1 MLKAVRVR
9 AFVEADRAAV
19 LALWEA
25 CGLTR
30 PWNPPEGDL
39 DRALAGPSST
49 ILVAEDSANVVG
61 SVMVG
66 DDGHRGWVYYLS
78 AQPERRHAGIGRTL
92 MTAAEDWLRARGVR
106 KLELMARDTNTA
118 VLGFYEQLG
127 YVREPVAV
135 CSRWLT
141 ATDPKAGHQPEVKHD

>member
-1 MLKAVRVR
+1 MRIEP
-9 AFVEADRAAV
+9 FHGQDRAAV

-39 DRALAGPSST
+39 DRALANPSST
-49 ILVAEDSANVVG
+49 VLVARYGDAVQG

-78 AQPERRHAGIGRTL
+78 VEPSHRKTGLGREL
-92 MTAAEDWLRARGVR
+92 MAAAEEWLRSRGVR
-106 KLELMARDTNTA
+106 KIELMVRSGNDA
-118 VLGFYEQLG
+118 VLGFYEGLG
-127 YVREPVAV
+127 YSGEPVAV
-135 CSRWLT
+135 LSRWLVD
-141 ATDPKAGHQPEVKHD
+141 DPRGGAF

>member
-1 MLKAVRVR
+1 MAIRP
-9 AFVEADRAAV
+9 FEPADRAAV

-39 DRALAGPSST
+39 DRALSSPSSA
-49 ILVAEDSANVVG
+49 ILVKECDGAVQG

-78 AQPERRHAGIGRTL
+78 VQPSLQRSGQGQAL
-92 MTAAEDWLRARGVR
+92 MAAAEDWLRARGVR
-106 KLELMARDTNTA
+106 KVELMVRSTNDAA
-118 VLGFYEQLG
+118 VGFYQAIG
-127 YVREPVAV
+127 YGQEPVTV
-135 CSRWLT
+135 LSRWLIEN
-141 ATDPKAGHQPEVKHD
+141 PKGEAS

>member
-1 MLKAVRVR
+1 MQVRPFCDR
-9 AFVEADRAAV
+9 DRAAV
-19 LALWEA
+19 LALWQA

-39 DRALAGPSST
+39 DRALAGPSSAV
-49 ILVAEDSANVVG
+49 LVADDGGIIAG

-78 AQPERRHAGIGRTL
+78 APPDRRGQGVGTAL
-92 MTAAEDWLRARGVR
+92 MQAAEDWLRTRGVR
-106 KLELMARDTNTA
+106 KLELMVRETNEA
-118 VLGFYEQLG
+118 VLGFYDRLG
-127 YVREPVAV
+127 YEREPVAV

-141 ATDPKAGHQPEVKHD
+141 ATDPRTEV

>member
-1 MLKAVRVR
+1 MTIRPYQ
-9 AFVEADRAAV
+9 EADRAAV

-49 ILVAEDSANVVG
+49 VLVAETDGVIEG
-61 SVMVG
+61 SVMAG

-78 AQPERRHAGIGRTL
+78 VQPNLQKSGLGRAL
-92 MTAAEDWLRARGVR
+92 MDAAEVWLAGRGVR
-106 KLELMARDTNTA
+106 KLELMVRDTNEP
-118 VLGFYEQLG
+118 VLGFYDALG
-127 YVREPVAV
+127 YQREPVHV
-135 CSRWLT
+135 LSKWLIP
-141 ATDPKAGHQPEVKHD
+141 DPKGNS

>member
-1 MLKAVRVR
+1 MTIRPY
-9 AFVEADRAAV
+9 EPADRAAV

-39 DRALAGPSST
+39 DRAVQGPSSAV
-49 ILVAEDSANVVG
+49 LVAVEKGRVTG

-78 AQPERRHAGIGRTL
+78 VQPNLQKSGLGRDL
-92 MTAAEDWLRARGVR
+92 MTAAEEWLRGRGVR
-106 KLELMARDTNTA
+106 KIELMVRNTNDG
-118 VLGFYEQLG
+118 VIGFYEAIG
-127 YVREPVAV
+127 YGQEPVAV
-135 CSRWLT
+135 LSRWLID
-141 ATDPKAGHQPEVKHD
+141 DPKKGLP

>member
-1 MLKAVRVR
+1 MTIRPFEER
-9 AFVEADRAAV
+9 DRAAV

-39 DRALAGPSST
+39 DRAVQGTTSAV
-49 ILVAEDSANVVG
+49 LVAEENSTVQG

-78 AQPERRHAGIGRTL
+78 VQPGLRQSGLGQAL
-92 MTAAEDWLRARGVR
+92 MTAAEDWLRDRGCR
-106 KLELMARDTNTA
+106 KIELMVRNTNDG
-118 VLGFYEQLG
+118 VIGFYEAIG
-127 YVREPVAV
+127 YGQEPVTV
-135 CSRWLT
+135 LSRWLID
-141 ATDPKAGHQPEVKHD
+141 DPKGDAS

>member
-1 MLKAVRVR
+1 MLAAVRPFR
-9 AFVEADRAAV
+9 PGDRPAV

-39 DRALAGPSST
+39 DRALAGPSSAV
-49 ILVAEDSANVVG
+49 LVAEDNGAIQG

-78 AQPERRHAGIGRTL
+78 VDPAARKSGLGRRL
-92 MTAAEDWLRARGVR
+92 MAAAEAWLTARGVR
-106 KLELMARDTNTA
+106 KLELMVREANHAT
-118 VLGFYEQLG
+118 LGFYGALG
-127 YVREPVAV
+127 YQREPVHV
-135 CSRWLT
+135 LSTWLID
-141 ATDPKAGHQPEVKHD
+141 DPKGEAS

>member
-1 MLKAVRVR
+1 MTIRP
-9 AFVEADRAAV
+9 FQEQDRAAV

-39 DRALAGPSST
+39 NRALEGPSSAV
-49 ILVAEDSANVVG
+49 LVAVADGSGVQG

-78 AQPERRHAGIGRTL
+78 VQPALQKSRLGQKL

-106 KLELMARDTNTA
+106 KIELMVRNTNTQ
-118 VLGFYEQLG
+118 VVGFYEAIG
-127 YVREPVAV
+127 YGQEPVTV
-135 CSRWLT
+135 LSRWLID
-141 ATDPKAGHQPEVKHD
+141 DPTIAGPKGGAS